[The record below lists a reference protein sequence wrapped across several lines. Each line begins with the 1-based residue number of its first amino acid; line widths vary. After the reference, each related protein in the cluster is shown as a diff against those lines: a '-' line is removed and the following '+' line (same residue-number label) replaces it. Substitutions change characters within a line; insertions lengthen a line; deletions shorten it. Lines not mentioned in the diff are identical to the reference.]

1 MTNKLKEKLLNFRE
15 QKKQGNVT
23 SVKVRG
29 AGVASVDAKALM
41 SSRKVTNVV
50 GKINRTKIDS
60 LDFS

>member
-1 MTNKLKEKLLNFRE
+1 MTNNLKEKILSFRE
-15 QKKQGNVT
+15 QKKNGNVT

-29 AGVASVDAKALM
+29 AGVASVDAKNFM

-50 GKINRTKIDS
+50 GKINRTKIEN